1 MVNLERTIKRQATY
15 IQALEAE
22 INVYRSGDTPAAG
35 AGPASAAAPAH
46 VAAAPPPAPPTSV
59 SDDGN
64 GDGAGVNG
72 GAPHVPGEAAGA
84 GSDSP
89 LGADASSGGGSSAE
103 EERAASLATGDS
115 LTGALRL
122 QSLLAEREEEVSR
135 LRSANAEAER
145 ELKVGCAGVPLLR
158 EHC

>member
-1 MVNLERTIKRQATY
+1 MKARSDALWFIRQ
-15 IQALEAE
+15 
-22 INVYRSGDTPAAG
+22 R
-35 AGPASAAAPAH
+35 
-46 VAAAPPPAPPTSV
+46 
-59 SDDGN
+59 
-64 GDGAGVNG
+64 AGVDG

-89 LGADASSGGGSSAE
+89 LGADASSGGGSGAE
-103 EERAASLATGDS
+103 EERAASLANGDS

-122 QSLLAEREEEVSR
+122 QCLLAEREEEVSR